1 MRVVDEVTTRASARL
16 AERPVVALQLQMA
29 RNWATLLRG
38 DVLEAE
44 ATADREYFATVQ
56 GRADYPRVGWCL
68 VRGVIALV
76 RGLPR
81 QAVSTLREGTV
92 LMGSDDRGYARPM
105 SAYLAMACALAGD
118 VDGAEDA
125 QRRAGASSS
134 ILDSIFGVDIAR
146 ATAWALAARG
156 DVTAAVEQAR
166 TAADLAVARNQPM
179 FEAFALHDLARFDR
193 AVEVADRLEEVAGM
207 VDGVL
212 VDAFAAHARALASD
226 DGTAL
231 DAVAATFADLALDL
245 FAAEALTSAATAHR
259 RARRKASAF
268 ASRDRA
274 RALTERCDQ
283 PRTPALA
290 HVGAADDLSG
300 REREVCELAADGCAS
315 REIAEKL
322 GITARTVDN
331 LLGRAYAKLGISRR
345 RELTELLGK
354 RVL

>member
-1 MRVVDEVTTRASARL
+1 M
-16 AERPVVALQLQMA
+16 
-29 RNWATLLRG
+29 LRG

-81 QAVSTLREGTV
+81 RAVSTLREGTV

-166 TAADLAVARNQPM
+166 TAADLAVARSQPM

-259 RARRKASAF
+259 RAGGK
-268 ASRDRA
+268 RA
-274 RALTERCDQ
+274 R
-283 PRTPALA
+283 
-290 HVGAADDLSG
+290 
-300 REREVCELAADGCAS
+300 
-315 REIAEKL
+315 
-322 GITARTVDN
+322 
-331 LLGRAYAKLGISRR
+331 SRR
-345 RELTELLGK
+345 ATVRARSPSVATNHGHRPWRALVRQMT
-354 RVL
+354 